1 MKEIW
6 ESILIAILVIW
17 GVISTICSAIVIKL
31 TPIVTVIMVVLELVG
46 VTSYGIWTVIGYGIL
61 TFVIGLV
68 VFGLNMLFIA
78 MNK

>member
-1 MKEIW
+1 
-6 ESILIAILVIW
+6 
-17 GVISTICSAIVIKL
+17 
-31 TPIVTVIMVVLELVG
+31 MVVLELVG
-46 VTSYGIWTVIGYGIL
+46 VTSYGIWTVVGYGIL